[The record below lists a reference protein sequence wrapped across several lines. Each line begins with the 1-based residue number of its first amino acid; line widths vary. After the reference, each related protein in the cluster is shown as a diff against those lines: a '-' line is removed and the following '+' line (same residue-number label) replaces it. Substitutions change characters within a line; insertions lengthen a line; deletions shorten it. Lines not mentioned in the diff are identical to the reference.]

1 EGNTLSVFIR
11 QAWDTGT
18 LATLTRHSPL
28 RATGAHVSVI
38 GHITTQELGKYLD
51 QNELFNGFA
60 NRFLWLL
67 VRRSKLLPDGG
78 RGLDLSALGA
88 RLGYALATARDVGP
102 MARGQAADRLW
113 HDAYPRLTAD
123 RGGLYGAVTGRAE
136 GQGRRL
142 WMLYALL
149 GGQGGIGQQHLRAA
163 LAVWSYADASAG
175 IIFGAEPEDPLVT
188 LVLGKLEQA
197 GAAGM
202 TRTELHGAFGR
213 NISAVKLLEALAKLR
228 DRGDARGERV

>member
-78 RGLDLSALGA
+78 RGLDLAALGA

-136 GQGRRL
+136 AQVLRL
-142 WMLYALL
+142 SMLYALL
-149 GGQGGIGQQHLRAA
+149 DGKGVIEEPHLRAA
-163 LAVWSYADASAG
+163 LALWAYADASAK
-175 IIFGAEPEDPLVT
+175 IIFGAQPEDSLV
-188 LVLGKLEQA
+188 EA
-197 GAAGM
+197 
-202 TRTELHGAFGR
+202 
-213 NISAVKLLEALAKLR
+213 ALAKLKE
-228 DRGDARGERV
+228 AGE